1 MEIVSVPHFY
11 WIKYTTLKPESK
23 SSDHILS
30 INLAVGSESWFIMKQ
45 YAGSLQE

>member
-11 WIKYTTLKPESK
+11 WIKYTTLKPESR
-23 SSDHILS
+23 SSDHILL